1 MLRATW
7 RRPGSPALLA
17 IGLVIALPALA
28 EAQLFPNMTIR
39 RERPNCATEP
49 PFNAQVRREY
59 FGYYPTCW
67 SKFPEGWACPCPN
80 PELPNAAASF
90 NKIPFNDRKMP
101 LGDEGL
107 LGPDE
112 ENPDGM
118 PGNAPGDTPN
128 SMPLPNPSRSPFDL
142 DTDPKPPAGNRPAAD
157 PFTTP
162 DPAAPA
168 PARPNPRGNAPA
180 SPSETPK
187 PSTSLRE
194 MPELPA
200 TSPTS
205 SRGPTLQPGSMV
217 MMPDAT
223 LASNDS
229 DLGPL
234 PTAPLP
240 GSSYP
245 MNSTGPN
252 ETLPVLSQPIPAQ
265 APRRRGFLGGLF
277 GSGNTRKR

>member
-1 MLRATW
+1 MLRATR
-7 RRPGSPALLA
+7 RRPGSPAWLA
-17 IGLVIALPALA
+17 IGLLMILPAMA
-28 EAQLFPNMTIR
+28 EAQLFPNLPIR
-39 RERPNCATEP
+39 RERPSCASEP

-90 NKIPFNDRKMP
+90 NKIPFNDRKLP
-101 LGDEGL
+101 LGDEGFTD
-107 LGPDE
+107 PDA

-118 PGNAPGDTPN
+118 PGNAPGDAPN
-128 SMPLPNPSRSPFDL
+128 MPLPNPGRSPFDL
-142 DTDPKPPAGNRPAAD
+142 DTNPKPPAGNRAPVD

-162 DPAAPA
+162 EPA
-168 PARPNPRGNAPA
+168 PARPAPRGNAPA
-180 SPSETPK
+180 SPFDLPK
-187 PSTSLRE
+187 PSSSLME
-194 MPELPA
+194 MPQLPS

-205 SRGPTLQPGSMV
+205 SAGPPLQPGSMV

-223 LASNDS
+223 LASNNPDPRP

-234 PTAPLP
+234 PSAPLP
-240 GSSYP
+240 GSSLP
-245 MNSTGPN
+245 INASNPDD
-252 ETLPVLSQPIPAQ
+252 TLPVLSQPIPAQ